1 MFVNYLLISQSRFD
15 LKLEFAVLNSYR
27 WAHNV
32 SLCVEGWEP
41 QLLIKFTDGD
51 QQGFKK
57 NKVGVMHLKKTSRLP

>member
-1 MFVNYLLISQSRFD
+1 M
-15 LKLEFAVLNSYR
+15 KLEFAVLNSYR

-51 QQGFKK
+51 QQGFL
-57 NKVGVMHLKKTSRLP
+57 GTLYSLLETG

>member
-1 MFVNYLLISQSRFD
+1 MFVNYLLFFQSRFD

-32 SLCVEGWEP
+32 SLCVGGWEL

-51 QQGFKK
+51 QQGLL
-57 NKVGVMHLKKTSRLP
+57 GTLCSLLEIG

>member
-1 MFVNYLLISQSRFD
+1 M
-15 LKLEFAVLNSYR
+15 KLEFAVLNSYR

-57 NKVGVMHLKKTSRLP
+57 KSGGGDAPKEDQ